1 MKKSLIKYSTF
12 FIALVFVLSTFI
24 PGVQALSDS
33 AQASTELNKAKIF
46 GEIDTTSDKQTTV
59 MVELKEKSMVE
70 AKKTG
75 KKQTKA
81 TLKAARDTAKNKAAK
96 SVRNG
101 KVNREYEHVF
111 SGFSMKLPA
120 SEVPKLLAI
129 EEIKAVYPNVEY
141 TTDDIKGGEVAV
153 PQDAVSPQ
161 MDKSAPYIGADKAW
175 ESGYTGKGVTVA
187 IIDTGVDYTHP
198 DLKNNFGAYKGYDF
212 VDNDYSPQETPVGDP
227 RGEAT
232 QHGSHVAGT
241 VAANGT
247 IKGVAPDASL
257 LAYRVLGPGGSGST
271 EDVVAGIERAVLDG
285 ADVMNLSL
293 GNSLNN
299 PDWATSIALDWAMS
313 EGVAAVTSNGNSGPD
328 NWTVGS
334 PGTSREAIS
343 VGATQLP
350 FTEYS
355 VNFAPYASAKV
366 MGYNNEDDIGTLN
379 NKDVELVFAGIGDK
393 SDFEGLDV
401 EGKVAVV
408 QRGVLP
414 FVDKS
419 DNAKAAGAIG
429 VVVYN
434 NVPGEIAPNVPG
446 ISLPTIKLSKE
457 DGEALVSDMNN
468 GNTSAN
474 FSFAVEREVG
484 ELMADFSSRGP
495 VIDSW
500 MIKPDISAPG
510 VNIVST
516 VPTHDPANPYGYA
529 SMQGTSMA
537 SPHVAGAVALLK
549 EAKPEWTVDKL
560 KATLMN
566 TAYKL
571 TDPDGNI
578 YPHNTQGTGSV
589 RIVDAINTE
598 TIVSP
603 ATYSF
608 GTYMKDKGK
617 QTKRHSFTIENLSNI
632 RKAYTME
639 YTFEGE
645 GANGIKIKGTTDRV
659 VVPANKKGKA
669 HMSVQVNAKKAKAG
683 TYEGNILVREGGKIV
698 AEVPTLLIVKE
709 PDYPRV
715 TSVEVLP
722 GVTEGSYAI
731 EAYYP
736 GGAEETAFLVYDA
749 ELNFIGEAGTYKK
762 VGKGYQTF
770 NWDGKVN
777 GTDDLAPG
785 EYYLL
790 AYAIKAGKS
799 SQVLTEEPFIV
810 E

>member
-1 MKKSLIKYSTF
+1 LKKSLIRSSIF
-12 FIALVFVLSTFI
+12 FVVFLLTLSSFF
-24 PGVQALSDS
+24 PGVH
-33 AQASTELNKAKIF
+33 AQSPSTQSTELNKAKIY

-59 MVELKEKSMVE
+59 MIELKEQSMAE
-70 AKKTG
+70 AKQKG
-75 KKQTKA
+75 KKQTKTA
-81 TLKAARDTAKNKAAK
+81 LKKARTTAKSKAEK
-96 SVRNG
+96 SVKNG
-101 KVNREYEHVF
+101 KVNREYEQVF

-120 SEVPKLLAI
+120 SEIPKLLAI
-129 EEIKAVYPNVEY
+129 EEIKAVYPNVTY
-141 TTDDIKGGEVAV
+141 TTDDVKGKEAPV
-153 PQDAVSPQ
+153 PQDAVGPQ
-161 MDKSAPYIGADKAW
+161 MDKSAPYIGAVKAW
-175 ESGYTGKGVTVA
+175 ESGYTGEGVTVA

-212 VDNDYSPQETPVGDP
+212 VDNDYSPQETPAGDP

-247 IKGVAPDASL
+247 IKGVAPDATL
-257 LAYRVLGPGGSGST
+257 LAYRVLGPGGTGTT
-271 EDVVAGIERAVLDG
+271 ENVVAGIERAVTDG

-293 GNSLNN
+293 GNSVNN

-313 EGVAAVTSNGNSGPD
+313 EGVTSVTSNGNSGPD

-350 FTEYS
+350 YTEYG
-355 VNFAPYASAKV
+355 VDFAPYSSAKV
-366 MGYNNEDDIGTLN
+366 MGYNNEEDIQAIN

-393 SDFEGLDV
+393 SDFEGIDV
-401 EGKVAVV
+401 TGKIAVV

-457 DGEALVSDMNN
+457 DGEALVGSMNQ
-468 GNTSAN
+468 GNTTAR
-474 FSFAVEREVG
+474 FSFTVERELG

-495 VIDSW
+495 VMDTW

-537 SPHVAGAVALLK
+537 SPHVAGAVAVLK
-549 EAKPEWTVDKL
+549 EVKPDWTPGQL
-560 KATLMN
+560 KAALMN
-566 TAYKL
+566 TADKL
-571 TDPDGNI
+571 TDADGHV
-578 YPHNTQGTGSV
+578 YPHNTQGAGSV
-589 RIVDAINTE
+589 RIVDAIE
-598 TIVSP
+598 AKTIISP
-603 ATYSF
+603 ASYSF
-608 GTYMKDKGK
+608 GTYMKDRGK
-617 QTKRHSFTIENLSNI
+617 QTKKHSFTIENLSKS
-632 RKAYTME
+632 RKAYTLE
-639 YTFEGE
+639 YSFD
-645 GANGIKIKGTTDRV
+645 GAEKNGIKIKGTTERLV
-659 VVPANKKGKA
+659 IPANKKGKA
-669 HMSVQVNAKKAKAG
+669 HMSVQVDAKKAKAG
-683 TYEGNILVREGGKIV
+683 TYEGKILVREGGSLV
-698 AEVPTLLIVKE
+698 AEIPTLLIVKE

-722 GVTEGSYAI
+722 GSTEGSYVI

-749 ELNFIGEAGTYKK
+749 EFNFVGEAGIYKQ

-770 NWDGKVN
+770 NWDGKIN
-777 GTDDLAPG
+777 GAENLAAG

-790 AYAIKAGKS
+790 AYAIKSGKS